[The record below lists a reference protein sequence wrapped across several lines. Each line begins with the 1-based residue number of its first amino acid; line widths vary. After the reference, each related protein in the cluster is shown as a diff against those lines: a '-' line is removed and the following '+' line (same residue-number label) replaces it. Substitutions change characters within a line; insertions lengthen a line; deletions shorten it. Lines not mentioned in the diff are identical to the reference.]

1 MPNTVEPHWFR
12 AGSRSEDYGY
22 ARAPLCRV
30 CGATLSDPLHNANP
44 APDRSFDVTVSSHDE
59 LQKGITAARRH
70 GSQHA
75 HHRVVVSGDYGHT
88 EASLLA
94 AQMAAATSGMPTGVY
109 PRE

>member
-12 AGSRSEDYGY
+12 AGCRSEDYGY

-30 CGATLSDPLHNANP
+30 CGQTLSHFLHRRTN
-44 APDRSFDVTVSSHDE
+44 RSYDVTVSSHDE
-59 LQKGITAARRH
+59 LREGITAARRH
-70 GSQHA
+70 GSQHT

-88 EASLLA
+88 EASLIA